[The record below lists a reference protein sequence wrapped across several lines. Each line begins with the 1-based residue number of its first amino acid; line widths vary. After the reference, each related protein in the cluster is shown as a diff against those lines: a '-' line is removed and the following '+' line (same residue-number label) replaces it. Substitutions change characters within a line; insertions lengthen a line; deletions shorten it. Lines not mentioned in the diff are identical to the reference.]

1 MKETA
6 KNGKNKFVLVLI
18 FVVIIAIGV
27 VLFFLFNK
35 KPGADKTAIQFLT
48 QMFTCTQEDC
58 EEFEKALTG
67 GSQTDSSSVGISNGG
82 DEALRAYFSEKYSDM
97 MTEQGLEKALMQR
110 VLPQGLMLADQNQTD
125 LKVQNV
131 ELSGRTA
138 SSDAM
143 QFNFTVTTA
152 DTKDNTFEITG
163 VIGLVEQ
170 DGQFKVNQVSVDQI
184 A

>member
-1 MKETA
+1 MKEPA
-6 KNGKNKFVLVLI
+6 KKGKNYFVVALI
-18 FVVIIAIGV
+18 FAIVVVVGLIA
-27 VLFFLFNK
+27 FFRINQK
-35 KPGADKTAIQFLT
+35 SGADKTAIQFLT

-97 MTEQGLEKALMQR
+97 MTEQGMEKSLAQR
-110 VLPQGLMLADQNQTD
+110 VLAQGLMLAEQNQTE
-125 LKVQNV
+125 LKAQQVQ
-131 ELSGRTA
+131 LSGRTA
-138 SSDAM
+138 SSDTM

-170 DGQFKVNQVSVDQI
+170 DGQFKVNQVSVDRI